1 MDSHDQVRRAKAS
14 VYLRIHHDRLCKRLV
29 LVTVFWEPV
38 IEAHEVL
45 QVEGLDFGL
54 GRHQLLIMEDVV
66 GEAEPNYDAG
76 EYAAENVV

>member
-1 MDSHDQVRRAKAS
+1 
-14 VYLRIHHDRLCKRLV
+14 LI